1 MSLITQQTLLQ
12 TQSDLNDLLRRIA
25 VGEDTPKIR
34 GLVNGMKKQILQLE
48 KKFEAE
54 KAANVQKQKAEAP
67 KVAKGPAAA
76 GQGERPKKKA
86 LPPLPA
92 DMDLT
97 CADCTN
103 CFVFSGKDQVFFK
116 KNDWKA
122 PMRCTECREARKNK
136 KPAGKTIACGDC
148 GVEFFFSEAKQKQ
161 FAEKKWDDPKWCRP
175 CKIARKAKW
184 EAEQAAKVVAD
195 AEADVAALSEAEP
208 EPEADAE
215 AKKVNEDLGPR

>member
-12 TQSDLNDLLRRIA
+12 TQSDLNDLLRRIS

-54 KAANVQKQKAEAP
+54 KAANVQKQKVEAP
-67 KVAKGPAAA
+67 KVAKGPAA
-76 GQGERPKKKA
+76 GREERPKKKA

-103 CFVFSGKDQVFFK
+103 CFVFSGKDQLFFK

-122 PMRCTECREARKNK
+122 PMRCAECREARKNK
-136 KPAGKTIACGDC
+136 QPAGKSITCGEC
-148 GVEFFFSEAKQKQ
+148 GADFFFSEAKQKR
-161 FAEKKWDDPKWCRP
+161 FAELGHVDPKWCRP

-195 AEADVAALSEAEP
+195 AEADVAALSEP
-208 EPEADAE
+208 EVEADAE